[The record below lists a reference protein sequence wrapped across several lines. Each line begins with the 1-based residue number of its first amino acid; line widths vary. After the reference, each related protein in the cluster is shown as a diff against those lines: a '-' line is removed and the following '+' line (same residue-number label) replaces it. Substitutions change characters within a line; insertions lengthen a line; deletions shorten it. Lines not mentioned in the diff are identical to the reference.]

1 MSKQLHHAVGPACDM
16 TAIAPLERDAHQAL
30 AARLFGE
37 AVQERTELANG
48 YTFRFTPDR
57 YRDVAAFVANEL
69 LCCPFFTFVLE
80 VTADRGPIWL
90 RITGDE
96 NAKAILQQE
105 LPG

>member
-1 MSKQLHHAVGPACDM
+1 MSKQVHHVVGPVCDIG
-16 TAIAPLERDAHQAL
+16 AIAPSERDAHQAL

-37 AVQERTELANG
+37 AVEERTELANG
-48 YTFRFTPDR
+48 YAFRFTSDQ
-57 YRDVAAFVANEL
+57 YLDVAAFVANER